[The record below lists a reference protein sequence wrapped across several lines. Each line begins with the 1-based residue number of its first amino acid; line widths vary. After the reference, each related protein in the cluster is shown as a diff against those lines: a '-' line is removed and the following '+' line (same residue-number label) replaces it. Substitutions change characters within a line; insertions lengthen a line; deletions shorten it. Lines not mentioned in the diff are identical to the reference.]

1 MSRSNSLRK
10 KRSIES
16 AGQNCVHIR
25 LGLTSRA
32 SVSRYWEFRK
42 YLEGNIPENPPLNTG
57 ILPKSGIL
65 TREIFRKPLLPISNP
80 KNVAAAVNYNH
91 QDLFQKTLFPEDIPP
106 IPRTTSASLRKEVLQ
121 ENSLPYPSLLRH
133 DPSKIAAIRLCLL
146 RHTLNLC
153 PFTS

>member
-1 MSRSNSLRK
+1 MTL
-10 KRSIES
+10 
-16 AGQNCVHIR
+16 
-25 LGLTSRA
+25 LA
-32 SVSRYWEFRK
+32 SVSRYWEYRK

-57 ILPKSGIL
+57 ILPNPGNY
-65 TREIFRKPLLPISNP
+65 TREILRKPLLPISNP
-80 KNVAAAVNYNH
+80 KNVAAAVNYSR
-91 QDLFQKTLFPEDIPP
+91 QDIFQKTLFPEDIPP

-133 DPSKIAAIRLCLL
+133 DPSKIEAIRLCLL